1 MKDIQIYFST
11 GLVLFSFFLLA
22 SCQTIEGEFPS
33 QPDMIPAE
41 RGTEMLSIFEEID
54 LIALSLVQQEVT
66 NGRSIKSALE
76 HYGDKVTISRSPGDN
91 SVTVD
96 FGAGSESDRG
106 VKFRGIYKMYHP
118 LNFWA
123 KGSVT
128 QIELDGFFVDG
139 VQVSGVRTLSNV
151 GFEVSNKTLTFEAN
165 MEKGTV
171 TWPGEESIEV
181 NYHHRRNLEVA
192 SVSAKLRFHLTGKTE
207 LKDKYGRRLIAE
219 VVKPM
224 VFQETCMVYGKPDPS
239 SGSLLISRGD
249 SEKIVKDFYRD
260 CK

>member
-1 MKDIQIYFST
+1 MKIYQTYFRT
-11 GLVLFSFFLLA
+11 GMVFFLWVFLA
-22 SCQTIEGEFPS
+22 SCQTSEGDFVS

-41 RGTEMLSIFEEID
+41 RGTEVLSIFEEID
-54 LIALSLVQQEVT
+54 LIALSLVQQEVA
-66 NGRSIKSALE
+66 NGRRIQPTLE
-76 HYGDKVTISRSPGDN
+76 HYGDKVLISTNPNEN

-106 VKFRGIYKMYHP
+106 VKFSGVYKMFHP

-123 KGSVT
+123 KGSVSH
-128 QIELDGFFVDG
+128 IELEGFYVDG
-139 VQVSGVRTLSNV
+139 VQITGVRTLNNV
-151 GFEVSNKTLTFEAN
+151 GFEVSNKTLSFEAT

-171 TWPGEESIEV
+171 TWPGEEPIEV

-192 SVSAKLRFHLTGKTE
+192 SVSAKLRFHLTGRTE
-207 LKDKYGRRLIAE
+207 LRDKYGRRLVAE

-239 SGSLLISRGD
+239 SGSLMISRGD
-249 SEKIVKDFYRD
+249 SEKMIKDFYRN
-260 CK
+260 CN